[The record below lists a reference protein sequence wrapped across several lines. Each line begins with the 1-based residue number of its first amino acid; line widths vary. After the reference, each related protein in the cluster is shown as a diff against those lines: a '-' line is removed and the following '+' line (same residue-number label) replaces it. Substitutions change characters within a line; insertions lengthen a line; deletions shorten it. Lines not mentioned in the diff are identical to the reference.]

1 MRTCLE
7 RLCWLTCTICFLC
20 PDADHVRFT
29 ESSSE
34 DSRNLKYHHHPS
46 HGKRPGGDMTSFLQ
60 LEQVAGTL
68 ALELVPDWL
77 EPAEMGLTRAIKH

>member
-1 MRTCLE
+1 
-7 RLCWLTCTICFLC
+7 
-20 PDADHVRFT
+20 
-29 ESSSE
+29 
-34 DSRNLKYHHHPS
+34 
-46 HGKRPGGDMTSFLQ
+46 MTSFLQ